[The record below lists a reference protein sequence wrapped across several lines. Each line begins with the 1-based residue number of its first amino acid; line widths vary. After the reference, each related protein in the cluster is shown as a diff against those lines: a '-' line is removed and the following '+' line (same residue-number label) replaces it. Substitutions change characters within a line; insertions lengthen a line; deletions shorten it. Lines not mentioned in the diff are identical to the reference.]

1 MILLILF
8 SLSCDQTT
16 LGIGT
21 AVKNLVTYPVK
32 AVKNVLSDK
41 EYSKIERRTLKE
53 DEVDLSEIRCSQ
65 ENTNPQL
72 NQVETLRDNVRA
84 LACKCIPWGTCSKEE
99 CECDIL
105 CPNNFNIFKRREIH
119 ENTKSE
125 NSLAFRNSP
134 GVSENYEMTN
144 GFCWGHA
151 SLTSKFNRLAFF
163 KNDKPAPFNINSE
176 NEQEQNNAIAYYK
189 KKIDAVI
196 NNEAVDIEG
205 FSNLKEFSDHPALQS
220 YLGDMM
226 AEQWADN
233 AMTFQGLHV
242 GLSSKAFPRKRIK
255 RFLRKVKR
263 KIDSNQQPQI
273 VFTGAGKSFD
283 THTVLI
289 SHYQE
294 KENGELI
301 LCVRDNNE
309 MPDSN
314 SVCENKMYIDD
325 SGKLQYENPDWGE
338 IGGFKI
344 AHNDNPDAVEQFEAL
359 KEKCNNDKDC
369 KQ

>member
-1 MILLILF
+1 
-8 SLSCDQTT
+8 
-16 LGIGT
+16 
-21 AVKNLVTYPVK
+21 
-32 AVKNVLSDK
+32 
-41 EYSKIERRTLKE
+41 
-53 DEVDLSEIRCSQ
+53 
-65 ENTNPQL
+65 
-72 NQVETLRDNVRA
+72 
-84 LACKCIPWGTCSKEE
+84 
-99 CECDIL
+99 
-105 CPNNFNIFKRREIH
+105 
-119 ENTKSE
+119 
-125 NSLAFRNSP
+125 LAFRNSP
-134 GVSENYEMTN
+134 GVSEKYEMTN

-151 SLTSKFNRLAFF
+151 SITTKFNRLAFF
-163 KNDKPAPFNINSE
+163 KSDRSAPYNINSV
-176 NEQEQNNAIAYYK
+176 NEEEQNNAVAYYK

-205 FSNLKEFSDHPALQS
+205 FPNLNEFSRHPALQS

-233 AMTFQGLHV
+233 AMTFQGLAI
-242 GLSSKAFPRKRIK
+242 GLKTNTRSKRKINRFFKKIK
-255 RFLRKVKR
+255 N

-273 VFTGAGKSFD
+273 VFTGAGKRFD

-294 KENGELI
+294 NENGELI

-359 KEKCNNDKDC
+359 KEKCKNDKDC
-369 KQ
+369 QQ